1 MNIIKL
7 TNNFKNQKFSKFI
20 NWLQEDLNSVNK
32 LILENL
38 TNSSPS

>member
-7 TNNFKNQKFSKFI
+7 KNNLKNQEFSEFV

-38 TNSSPS
+38 TNSSPL